1 MSEPVPPQTTRPSAP
16 ARSSDSAARGPRS
29 AADVGAEVG
38 AEGGR
43 GLGWWARL
51 LLVLAFEAVS
61 ALAVW
66 WALNP
71 DASSST
77 ANPGTVPTFL
87 AVVAVILFVLV
98 GVQVTSKVPLWT
110 VALAVLLVVPALVAG
125 ERAAD
130 GLALLSADRVPGGN
144 VSDVQTLTNGM
155 HRAKVALEDGRSVT
169 VYSSIKG
176 KRGTFYQSNRAK
188 NFNKAF
194 LQLETRPFKE
204 VTGDEDV
211 VVGGPTY
218 ARLVTGDALSPADR
232 TRNWVWLGVATLLW
246 LPIQAGA
253 ISALVRRRGWWQRLG
268 DKEPADEV
276 LPG

>member
-1 MSEPVPPQTTRPSAP
+1 MSESVEPQTSRPSAP
-16 ARSSDSAARGPRS
+16 ASSSDSAAFGPRS

-38 AEGGR
+38 ADGGR
-43 GLGWWARL
+43 GLPWWTRL

-61 ALAVW
+61 ALALW
-66 WALNP
+66 WALHP

-130 GLALLSADRVPGGN
+130 GLALLSAERVAGGK
-144 VSDVQTLTNGM
+144 VSDVQTLSNGM
-155 HRAKVALEDGRSVT
+155 HRATVALGDGRSVT
-169 VYSSIKG
+169 VYSFVKG

-188 NFNKAF
+188 NYNRAF
-194 LQLETRPFKE
+194 LQLETRPFKD
-204 VTGDEDV
+204 VAGDEDV
-211 VVGGPTY
+211 VVGGPTF
-218 ARLVTGDALSPADR
+218 ARLVTGDALSSADR
-232 TRNWVWLGVATLLW
+232 TRNWVWLAVATLLW

-253 ISALVRRRGWWQRLG
+253 VSALVRRRGWWQRLG
-268 DKEPADEV
+268 DKEPEDEA